1 MLSEH
6 GWRLMN
12 GRRRAAHV
20 DGVADQFH
28 LTHLGMLDFDRKPV
42 FADLRIGEDFVKR
55 VDRRGG
61 NVLFEQT
68 TQPFIPAPAAKDRLL
83 TARLKRRSFQFA
95 LCDY

>member
-42 FADLRIGEDFVKR
+42 FADLRIGKDFVK
-55 VDRRGG
+55 
-61 NVLFEQT
+61 VL
-68 TQPFIPAPAAKDRLL
+68 IGAAGTSFPTDDAAIHPGALL
-83 TARLKRRSFQFA
+83 KSLAQL
-95 LCDY
+95 LD